1 MSEYEYIHPTSGGPN
16 LTICAF
22 DKAEARVWVS
32 SNRQPGGIGSYI
44 PAADVP
50 TVALELLKAA
60 GQESVIVPKVESPV
74 RPSGSGGELIE
85 CGHGARKV
93 TVHRED
99 SADKLREKAANYIAL
114 AEYVESAA
122 AREAAEKAEAEA
134 AEKKLQERRNTL
146 LSAIGHGYEYEALGL
161 NAPMRKAVDLI
172 IQLKDKL
179 DGASRD

>member
-1 MSEYEYIHPTSGGPN
+1 MSYEYIHPTSGGPN

-114 AEYVESAA
+114 AESAA

-134 AEKKLQERRNTL
+134 AEKKLQERRDALAKKAGHPIYMYAPQNIKTL
-146 LSAIGHGYEYEALGL
+146 IAQVVELE
-161 NAPMRKAVDLI
+161 
-172 IQLKDKL
+172 DKL